1 MLGARWYKV
10 LYDLW
15 GNKTRT
21 SLIVL
26 SIAAGLFAL
35 GMIANSYVILATEV
49 DASYQAIN
57 PSTTKIQVNQ
67 TFDEDMVHS
76 VRRMKGV
83 KDAGGRTNLTLRYR
97 LKKNGAASDTESAAD
112 NTTRWRSL
120 HLFSVPDYDDIRVDK
135 LWPQAGAW
143 PPPRKEILL
152 ERASLQAIDAQIG
165 DWLVIE
171 VSDQEQRELRI
182 AGTTHDLSVMP
193 ATVGKIAYGYVSY
206 DTLEWLGEPQAMN
219 VIHVVVQ
226 NRRDLDETRRVLN
239 EIYDKLE
246 KSGYTIPVR
255 QGPASNDSANDM
267 PIGDTL
273 RVILLMLGAIGAFGL
288 VLSAFLVVN
297 TISALVTQQVRQIGI
312 LKAVGARAGQ
322 IAGMYLG
329 LALVY
334 GLIALCIAVPLGA
347 VGGYALSKTIAG
359 IINYD
364 LTTFYVTPLAFVLQ
378 FVLGLLTPV
387 LAALYPVLSALRL
400 SAAEAMRSEGAGKGQ
415 YGEGRLDQLL
425 TQVRSGWM
433 LRLFPR
439 PLMLSLRNT
448 FRRKGRLA
456 LTLATL
462 TLAGSIFIGVFSLRA
477 SLNRTMNDILGMYRY
492 DVRVSFANRQ
502 RIERVDQQAQETPG
516 VKGAAQWTSLSV
528 RRIRPDGSEGDNIAL
543 LAPPADFD
551 FFVPNITEG
560 RSLQPGDTRALII
573 NSGVL
578 KKEPDIQLGHDVVL
592 KIGGRQYTFHVVGQV
607 LGMGM
612 MPQVYAS
619 YDDIARITHD
629 YGQARDFMM
638 LTEQSDPSSQAQAAT
653 MLEAVFSQAGQ
664 HVNSAQSRTEEYA
677 SVSASFD
684 TIIYLAL
691 VMAVLLAIVGG
702 LGLTGTLG
710 TNVIERTREIGVM
723 RAIGAADG
731 AVAQVFIVEGIVIGL
746 LSWLFGAVLAIPMGQ
761 LFSQAI
767 GQGFVQTSL
776 TNVYSMEGVS
786 LWLAV
791 VLLVSALA
799 SFLPARNA
807 SRLTVRD
814 VLAYE

>member
-1 MLGARWYKV
+1 
-10 LYDLW
+10 
-15 GNKTRT
+15 
-21 SLIVL
+21 
-26 SIAAGLFAL
+26 
-35 GMIANSYVILATEV
+35 
-49 DASYQAIN
+49 
-57 PSTTKIQVNQ
+57 
-67 TFDEDMVHS
+67 
-76 VRRMKGV
+76 
-83 KDAGGRTNLTLRYR
+83 
-97 LKKNGAASDTESAAD
+97 
-112 NTTRWRSL
+112 
-120 HLFSVPDYDDIRVDK
+120 
-135 LWPQAGAW
+135 
-143 PPPRKEILL
+143 
-152 ERASLQAIDAQIG
+152 
-165 DWLVIE
+165 
-171 VSDQEQRELRI
+171 
-182 AGTTHDLSVMP
+182 
-193 ATVGKIAYGYVSY
+193 
-206 DTLEWLGEPQAMN
+206 
-219 VIHVVVQ
+219 
-226 NRRDLDETRRVLN
+226 
-239 EIYDKLE
+239 
-246 KSGYTIPVR
+246 
-255 QGPASNDSANDM
+255 
-267 PIGDTL
+267 
-273 RVILLMLGAIGAFGL
+273 
-288 VLSAFLVVN
+288 
-297 TISALVTQQVRQIGI
+297 
-312 LKAVGARAGQ
+312 
-322 IAGMYLG
+322 
-329 LALVY
+329 
-334 GLIALCIAVPLGA
+334 
-347 VGGYALSKTIAG
+347 
-359 IINYD
+359 
-364 LTTFYVTPLAFVLQ
+364 
-378 FVLGLLTPV
+378 
-387 LAALYPVLSALRL
+387 
-400 SAAEAMRSEGAGKGQ
+400 
-415 YGEGRLDQLL
+415 
-425 TQVRSGWM
+425 
-433 LRLFPR
+433 
-439 PLMLSLRNT
+439 
-448 FRRKGRLA
+448 
-456 LTLATL
+456 
-462 TLAGSIFIGVFSLRA
+462 
-477 SLNRTMNDILGMYRY
+477 MNDILGMYRY

-578 KKEPDIQLGHDVVL
+578 KKEPDIRLGHDVVL

>member
-1 MLGARWYKV
+1 MLGVRWYKV

-21 SLIVL
+21 ILIVL

-35 GMIANSYVILATEV
+35 GMIANSYVILSTEV
-49 DASYQAIN
+49 DESYQAIN

-76 VRRMKGV
+76 VRRMTGV
-83 KDAGGRTNLTLRYR
+83 KDADGRTNLTLRYR

-112 NTTRWRSL
+112 NTTRWSSL

-143 PPPRKEILL
+143 PPLRKEILL
-152 ERASLQAIDAQIG
+152 ERASLQALGAQIG

-171 VSDQEQRELRI
+171 VSDQAQRELRI
-182 AGTTHDLSVMP
+182 VGTTHDLSVMP
-193 ATVGKIAYGYVSY
+193 ATIGKIAYGYVSY
-206 DTLEWLGEPQAMN
+206 DTLEWLGKPQAMN

-226 NRRDLDETRRVLN
+226 NPRDLDATRRVLN
-239 EIYDKLE
+239 AIYSKLE
-246 KSGYTIPVR
+246 KSGYTIPVK
-255 QGPASNDSANDM
+255 QGPESGDSPNDM

-273 RVILLMLGAIGAFGL
+273 RTILLMLGAIGAFGL
-288 VLSAFLVVN
+288 VLSAFLVIN

-329 LALVY
+329 LAFVY

-359 IINYD
+359 LINYN
-364 LTTFYVTPLAFVLQ
+364 LTTFYVTPQAFVLQ
-378 FVLGLLTPV
+378 FILGLLTPV

-425 TQVRSGWM
+425 TRVRSGWM

-462 TLAGSIFIGVFSLRA
+462 TLAGSIFVGVFSLRA
-477 SLNRTMNDILGMYRY
+477 SLNRTLGNILGMYRY
-492 DVRVSFANRQ
+492 DVSVNFANGQ
-502 RIERVDQQAQETPG
+502 RVERVDQLAQETPG
-516 VKGAAQWTSLSV
+516 VKRAAQWTSVSV
-528 RRIRPDGSEGDNIAL
+528 RRIRPDGSEGNNIAL
-543 LAPPADFD
+543 LAPPADSE
-551 FFVPNITEG
+551 FFVPNLTEG
-560 RSLQPGDTRALII
+560 RSLQPGDARALII
-573 NSGVL
+573 NSGAL
-578 KKEPDIQLGHDVVL
+578 KKEPDLRLGDDVVL
-592 KIGGRQYTFHVVGQV
+592 KIEGRPYTFHVVGQV

-612 MPQVYAS
+612 LPQMYAS
-619 YDDIARITHD
+619 YADIVRITHD

-638 LTEQSDPSSQAQAAT
+638 ITEQSDLSSQVQAARA
-653 MLEAVFSQAGQ
+653 LEAVFTQAGQ
-664 HVNSAQSRTEEYA
+664 RVNSAQSRTEEYA
-677 SVSASFD
+677 SVSGTFD

-723 RAIGAADG
+723 RAIGASDG

-746 LSWLFGAVLAIPMGQ
+746 LSWLFGAVLAIPMGR

-776 TNVYSMEGVS
+776 TNVYSTEGVL

-791 VLLVSALA
+791 VLSVSALA
-799 SFLPARNA
+799 SFLPARSA